1 LRGGGNS
8 KRLSVEAGEEEK
20 KSSRCHE
27 IAERENRE
35 PEGGGPETE
44 RREKI
49 FVEECE
55 TVESP

>member
-1 LRGGGNS
+1 L
-8 KRLSVEAGEEEK
+8 EAGEEER

-27 IAERENRE
+27 ITERENRE

-44 RREKI
+44 RRERI
-49 FVEECE
+49 FVEEYG